1 MQSIEACIVNDRVI
15 HAEAGLPLV
24 ALCSFAAQRSVTPRF
39 ICPTCSLRMMRLALL
54 LAIVLL
60 SATSVRSEEAVV
72 PKLAAGDIVRVT
84 AESTSLYLDE
94 KVVAEIK
101 QGTTFQAA
109 RIAGKWI
116 AGYVPMGEARLPGW
130 IGRSDVQRIA
140 VLSGNDSITVLTGVG
155 AELDAEVV
163 EDVTQL
169 DASGLHFGD
178 AELRHVARLKN
189 LRTLYLDDTEI
200 TDAGMGHL
208 KGLTELDVLALHG
221 TNINGEGLANLSAL
235 PKLRVLNLSNCP
247 ITDDSLAHIKGLT
260 SLETLAFRDTKIT
273 DRGFAHLAGLT
284 KMIVM
289 NIDRCR
295 ITGASLKHL
304 ARMDK
309 LRIVRARGV
318 GLDKESMSAA
328 NKVSPQLAI
337 FP

>member
-1 MQSIEACIVNDRVI
+1 
-15 HAEAGLPLV
+15 
-24 ALCSFAAQRSVTPRF
+24 
-39 ICPTCSLRMMRLALL
+39 MRPALL
-54 LAIVLL
+54 FAMVLL
-60 SATSVRSEEAVV
+60 SATSARSEKAAV
-72 PKLAAGDIVRVT
+72 PELAAGDIVRIT
-84 AESTSLYLDE
+84 AESTSLYLDD

-109 RIAGKWI
+109 RVAGKWI

-130 IGRSDVQRIA
+130 LYRSDVERIA
-140 VLSGNDSITVLTGVG
+140 ELSGNDSITVLAGVG
-155 AELDAEVV
+155 AELDAEVA

-178 AELRHVARLKN
+178 AEMRHVGRLKN

-200 TDAGMGHL
+200 TDAGMVYL
-208 KGLTELDVLALHG
+208 KGLAELDVLALHG

-235 PKLRVLNLSNCP
+235 PKLRVLNLSKCP

-260 SLETLAFRDTKIT
+260 SLETLAFQDTKIT

-289 NIDRCR
+289 NMDRCR

-309 LRIVRARGV
+309 LRIVRACGV
-318 GLDKESMSAA
+318 DLDEESLSAA
-328 NKVSPQLAI
+328 KKVSPKLAI